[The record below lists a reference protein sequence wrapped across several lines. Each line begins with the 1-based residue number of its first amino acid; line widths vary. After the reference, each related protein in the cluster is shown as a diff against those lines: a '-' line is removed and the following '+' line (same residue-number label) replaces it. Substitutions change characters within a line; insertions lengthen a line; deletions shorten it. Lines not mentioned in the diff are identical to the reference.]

1 MRPSNTYPRYY
12 AVNDR
17 SVKIVNACR
26 PVERERIAPNLPF
39 VTRVGER
46 ALTIRLSDFPA
57 EPLYTLLAE
66 GYEIADLEQWSAA
79 WEKPATPQASID
91 KLGVKDGVS

>member
-17 SVKIVNACR
+17 PVKIVKACR
-26 PVERERIAPNLPF
+26 PVERERVAPNLPF

-66 GYEIADLEQWSAA
+66 GDEIADRTMVSGLEKAGHTS
-79 WEKPATPQASID
+79 SID
-91 KLGVKDGVS
+91 RQARS